1 MKILIIHNH
10 YLEKGGEDEVVNAE
24 AKLLTEQGHKVI
36 LYEKS
41 NERII
46 MSSFFKKALFLLLEL
61 NFSKAVYREVKEIIK
76 KEKPDIAH
84 IHNIFICV
92 TPSIYFALKE
102 GKVPVVQSLHNY
114 RFFCVKGTFF
124 AKGAVCEK
132 CKDGRFFNAVI
143 RRCYRNSFFLSFLLA
158 RILYKSGSFLKKID
172 SHIVTSRFSRD
183 KFIALGLEEE
193 KMFLKVNFLTA
204 EPTENIRDYNY
215 ALFLGRL
222 VDYKGIETLIKAFKI
237 APSFN
242 LKIIGDGP
250 LKKKVQSFA
259 STHGNIEWMGKIGRD
274 LVLEAIKNSSFIIF
288 PSECFENMPFVIME
302 SFAFSKPVLASNLG
316 AIKEFVIDGVNGI
329 LFEPGNEKE
338 LAAKIS
344 YLFTHE
350 NKRLEMGKS
359 ANKTYRELF
368 NKDKNYRDLMDIYAR
383 TITSNKGEL
392 VCSTAKKY

>member
-1 MKILIIHNH
+1 MKILIVHNH

-24 AKLLTEQGHKVI
+24 IKLLTEQGHEVI
-36 LYEKS
+36 FYEKS
-41 NERII
+41 NEQVNS
-46 MSSFFKKALFLLLEL
+46 SSFFKKAVFLLKL

-76 KEKPDIAH
+76 REKPDIAH

-102 GKVPVVQSLHNY
+102 DGVPVVQSLHNY

-143 RRCYRNSFFLSFLLA
+143 GRCYRNSLFLSFLLA
-158 RILYKSGSFLKKID
+158 RILYKGGSFLKKID
-172 SHIVTSRFSRD
+172 SHIVTSKFSRD
-183 KFIALGLEEE
+183 KFIELGLEEE
-193 KMFLKVNFLTA
+193 KMFLKVNFLTLK
-204 EPTENIRDYNY
+204 PKGDSRDYNY

-222 VDYKGIETLIKAFKI
+222 VDYKGIVTLIKAFKI
-237 APSFN
+237 SPSFN

-250 LKKKVQSFA
+250 LRRDVQSVV
-259 STHGNIEWMGKIGRD
+259 SSWGNIEWAGKIGRD

-338 LAAKIS
+338 LAAKVS
-344 YLFTHE
+344 YLFSHE
-350 NKRLEMGKS
+350 KKRLEMGKN

-368 NKDKNYRDLMDIYAR
+368 DKDKNYRDLISIYTR
-383 TITSNKGEL
+383 TITLKKGES
-392 VCSTAKKY
+392 VCSTEKKY